1 MKPPARIASVP
12 GVSSVEWSPPVGG
25 SSETWLVVQEGGS
38 ASAPR
43 AFRLDAESLHEASA
57 ALPFKSQVVKRF
69 QASKRFRFSQALKRT
84 LSAISILIVSL
95 AALAIITGSLQLR
108 FVLSDSMAGT
118 FERGDLIAVVSPRF
132 VGIEQGSV
140 IVFNYYNQ
148 DRSNLIG
155 DFSHRIIGGNAETG
169 WETKGDANEVPDLS
183 PVLTQDVIGVVFG
196 WIPKVGFL
204 IQPSNLLAVALV
216 VIVLMVLG
224 PDARELLRDRVRN
237 R

>member
-1 MKPPARIASVP
+1 MKPPVRKAFVP
-12 GVSSVEWSPPVGG
+12 GVSSIEWSEPVGAP
-25 SSETWLVVQEGGS
+25 SETWLVVQEGGP

-43 AFRLDAESLHEASA
+43 AFRLDTGRFEQETGS
-57 ALPFKSQVVKRF
+57 LPFKSQLVKRF
-69 QASKRFRFSQALKRT
+69 KASKRFRVFKAMRST
-84 LSAISILIVSL
+84 VGAITFLVVSL
-95 AALAIITGSLQLR
+95 TALAIITGSLQLK

-132 VGIEQGSV
+132 VDIEEGSV
-140 IVFNYYNQ
+140 IVFNYYNE

-183 PVLTQDVIGVVFG
+183 PVLTQDVIGAVIG
-196 WIPKVGFL
+196 SIPKVGFL
-204 IQPSNLLAVALV
+204 IQPSNLLALALV
-216 VIVLMVLG
+216 VIVLLVLG
-224 PDARELLRDRVRN
+224 PDARQLIRDRIRS

>member
-1 MKPPARIASVP
+1 MKSPARASVP
-12 GVSSVEWSPPVGG
+12 GISSVEWSEPVSGP
-25 SSETWLVVQEGGS
+25 SETWLVVQEGGP

-43 AFRLDAESLHEASA
+43 AFRLDTGRLEQETGS
-57 ALPFKSQVVKRF
+57 LPFKSQLVKSF
-69 QASKRFRFSQALKRT
+69 KASKRFQVLKALRST
-84 LSAISILIVSL
+84 LGALTILIVSL
-95 AALAIITGSLQLR
+95 AALTIITGSLQLR

-132 VGIEQGSV
+132 VDIEEGSV

-183 PVLTQDVIGVVFG
+183 PVLTQDVIGAVIG
-196 WIPKVGFL
+196 SIPKVGFL
-204 IQPSNLLAVALV
+204 IQPSNLLALALV
-216 VIVLMVLG
+216 VIVLLSLG
-224 PDARELLRDRVRN
+224 PDARQLIRDRIRS